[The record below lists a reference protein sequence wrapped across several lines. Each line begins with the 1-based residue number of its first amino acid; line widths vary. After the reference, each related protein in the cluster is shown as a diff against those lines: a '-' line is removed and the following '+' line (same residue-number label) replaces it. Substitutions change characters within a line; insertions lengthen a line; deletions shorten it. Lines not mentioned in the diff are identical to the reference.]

1 MASYR
6 SSIPRDEARTHCR
19 EEVSAMS
26 TRLIL
31 VLGTV
36 TMFLVAACSG
46 SASTAAPAASAPA
59 ASEPAASAG
68 GESGAPAAGAACTPS
83 TEAGTVQVK
92 IANFAF
98 DPAEITAKVGDVVTF
113 TNNDSAG
120 HTATSDT
127 DAACTTDTIANGATG
142 SLMFSAAGTYP
153 FHCKIHPNMKGTI
166 TVS

>member
-19 EEVSAMS
+19 EEASTMS
-26 TRLIL
+26 NRLIL

-36 TMFLVAACSG
+36 TLFLVAACSG
-46 SASTAAPAASAPA
+46 GGSAGTVAPTAAASAPA
-59 ASEPAASAG
+59 ESAAAG
-68 GESGAPAAGAACTPS
+68 GSPAAGGGGCTPS
-83 TEAGTVQVK
+83 TATGTVTVK

-98 DPAEITAKVGDVVTF
+98 DPATITAKVGDTVTF
-113 TNNDSAG
+113 TNEDSTG
-120 HTATSDT
+120 HTATSDS
-127 DAACTTDTIANGATG
+127 DAACTTDTLQNGASGGLT
-142 SLMFSAAGTYP
+142 FSAAGSYP